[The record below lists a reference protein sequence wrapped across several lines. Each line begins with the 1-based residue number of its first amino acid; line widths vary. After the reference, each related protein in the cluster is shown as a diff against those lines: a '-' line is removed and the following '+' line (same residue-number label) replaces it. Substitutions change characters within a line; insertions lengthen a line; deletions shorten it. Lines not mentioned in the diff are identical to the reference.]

1 MSFSMT
7 RSSNIASPLG
17 PANLKRRAVPKYR
30 SKEVVMGAM
39 PRVPVPKFLLE
50 EAGAV
55 PPASGAAVPSGEDEA
70 ALDAYS
76 RTVSSVVDRVGP
88 AVCLVEVRN
97 GQRVGRGSGFAISP
111 DGLVVTNSHVVQGA
125 GRITARFPDGR
136 EFAARV
142 IGEDAGTDVAL
153 LRVEADDVPYVELG
167 QSAALRVGQI
177 AIAIG
182 NPLGFQTTV
191 TTGVVSALGRA
202 LPSVG
207 GRLIDDV
214 IQTDAALNPGNSGG
228 PLLDSRGRV
237 IGVNTAII
245 PGTQGI
251 CFAVAID
258 LVRVVLTDLIR
269 FGRMRRGYLGIG
281 GADIVLPRRAVSRL
295 GLDEERA
302 VHVIRVE
309 AGSPANLAGLQEGD
323 VLLALQGRAVTGVAS
338 LARMLDSETIGQAC
352 ELRVLRGS
360 GITAV
365 MVTPVE
371 SGAAAA

>member
-1 MSFSMT
+1 M
-7 RSSNIASPLG
+7 ASI
-17 PANLKRRAVPKYR
+17 
-30 SKEVVMGAM
+30 SQF
-39 PRVPVPKFLLE
+39 PVPRFLL
-50 EAGAV
+50 
-55 PPASGAAVPSGEDEA
+55 DEA
-70 ALDAYS
+70 TAPSPAQGSASSVGDDGPALDAYS
-76 RTVSSVVDRVGP
+76 QAVSSVVDRVGP
-88 AVCLVEVRN
+88 AVCLVEVRS
-97 GQRVGRGSGFAISP
+97 GQRVGRGSGFAIAP

-125 GRITARFPDGR
+125 GRIKARFPDGR
-136 EFAARV
+136 EFAAR
-142 IGEDAGTDVAL
+142 ILGEDAGTDVAL
-153 LRVEADDVPYVELG
+153 LRVEADDVAFVELG

-191 TTGVVSALGRA
+191 TAGVVSALGRA
-202 LPSVG
+202 LPSAG

-269 FGRMRRGYLGIG
+269 FGRVRRGYLGIG
-281 GADIVLPRRAVSRL
+281 GADISLPRRALSRL
-295 GLDEERA
+295 GIQEERA

-309 AGSPANLAGLQEGD
+309 PGSPAASAGLQEGD
-323 VLLALQGRAVTGVAS
+323 VLLALQGRALTGVAS
-338 LARMLDSETIGQAC
+338 LARLLDSERIGLSC
-352 ELRVLRGS
+352 ELTVLRGS
-360 GITAV
+360 HITSIT
-365 MVTPVE
+365 VTPAE
-371 SGAAAA
+371 TP